1 MLTNNSNET
10 TYYLDIDTLGSP
22 DVILYLDSD
31 NICIMAVDM
40 QKLFKI
46 ESNVNYLDGEE

>member
-1 MLTNNSNET
+1 MLTNNSNEM

-22 DVILYLDSD
+22 DVILYPDTG
-31 NICIMAVDM
+31 NIRIMAEDM

-46 ESNVNYLDGEE
+46 KSNVLPRW